1 MSYSHQHFDA
11 RQSMSNKQFEIFHYR
26 DQHLEN
32 VNVHHHDFYEIYFFL
47 SGNVRF
53 RIEGRTYCLEP
64 GDLLLINPL
73 ELHQP
78 EISPDSTYERI
89 VLWIDRN
96 YLISLSSDSTDLA
109 ACFDTGRPNH
119 MNLLR
124 TSKAHRTGLW
134 QLLERLNRE
143 YHGQNP
149 GSELYAQGMLL
160 QLLVEL
166 NRLSATNSLP
176 GSKQQKP
183 DLIMQVLGYIS
194 THYHENISLESLAA
208 EFFVS
213 KYHLS
218 HEFSRQVGISV
229 YRYIIFRRL
238 MQAKELM
245 VAGQSPGEVYQKC
258 GFGDYANFYR
268 AFKEEYG
275 ISPREFA
282 AGITK

>member
-1 MSYSHQHFDA
+1 MPYNHQHFDT
-11 RQSMSNKQFEIFHYR
+11 RQSMSNKRFEIFHYR

-47 SGNVRF
+47 SGDVRF

-64 GDLLLINPL
+64 GDLLLINPQ

-78 EISPDSTYERI
+78 EINPNSTYERI

-96 YLISLSSDSTDLA
+96 YLNSLSSDHTDLT

-119 MNLLR
+119 VNLLR
-124 TSKAHRTGLW
+124 TSKPHRTGLH
-134 QLLERLNRE
+134 QLLERMNRE
-143 YHGQNP
+143 YHGHNL
-149 GSELYAQGMLL
+149 GNELYAQGMLL

-166 NRLSATNSLP
+166 NRLAITNSQP
-176 GSKQQKP
+176 IPQPQEP
-183 DLIMQVLGYIS
+183 DFITQVLGYIS
-194 THYHENISLESLAA
+194 THYHESITLESLAA

-218 HEFSRQVGISV
+218 HEFSRRVGTSV

-245 VAGQSPGEVYQKC
+245 ASGQAPGEVYQKC

-275 ISPREFA
+275 ISPREFV
-282 AGITK
+282 AGLTM

>member
-1 MSYSHQHFDA
+1 MPYSHQHFDA
-11 RQSMSNKQFEIFHYR
+11 RQSMSNKRFEIFHYR

-47 SGNVRF
+47 SGDVRF
-53 RIEGRTYCLEP
+53 RIEGRTYLLEP
-64 GDLLLINPL
+64 GDLLLINPQ

-78 EISPDSTYERI
+78 EITPTSTYERI

-96 YLISLSSDSTDLA
+96 YLNSLSSDSTDLT
-109 ACFDTGRPNH
+109 ACFDSGQPNH
-119 MNLLR
+119 VNLLR
-124 TSKAHRTGLW
+124 TSNAHRTGLR
-134 QLLERLNRE
+134 QLLERMNRE

-149 GSELYAQGMLL
+149 GHELYTQGMLL

-166 NRLSATNSLP
+166 NRLAAANSRSIP
-176 GSKQQKP
+176 GQQEP
-183 DLIMQVLGYIS
+183 ALIAQVLSYIS
-194 THYHENISLESLAA
+194 THYHESITLESLAA

-218 HEFSRQVGISV
+218 HEFSRQVGTSV
-229 YRYIIFRRL
+229 YRYIILRRL

-245 VAGQSPGEVYQKC
+245 ASGLAPGEVYQKC

-282 AGITK
+282 ADATK

>member
-1 MSYSHQHFDA
+1 MPYNHQHFDA
-11 RQSMSNKQFEIFHYR
+11 RQSMTNKQFEIFHYR

-47 SGNVRF
+47 GGNVRF
-53 RIEGRTYCLEP
+53 RIEGRAYCLEP
-64 GDLLLINPL
+64 GDLLLINPQ

-78 EISPDSTYERI
+78 EISPDSPYERI
-89 VLWIDRN
+89 VLWVDRN
-96 YLISLSSDSTDLA
+96 YLNSLSSDNVDLA
-109 ACFDTGRPNH
+109 GCFDTGRPNH
-119 MNLLR
+119 VNLLR
-124 TSKAHRTGLW
+124 TSKAHRTGLH
-134 QLLERLNRE
+134 QLLERMSRE
-143 YHGQNP
+143 FRSENF
-149 GSELYAQGMLL
+149 GSNLYAQGLLL

-166 NRLSATNSLP
+166 NRLSNANSLTL
-176 GSKQQKP
+176 SKQQKP
-183 DLIMQVLGYIS
+183 DLIAQVLGYIS
-194 THYHENISLESLAA
+194 THYHESITLESLAA

-218 HEFSRQVGISV
+218 HEFSRQVGTSV

-245 VAGQSPGEVYQKC
+245 VAGQAPGEVYQKC